1 MTGSVPAV
9 RCLLATDVGGTK
21 TLVALAETHEN
32 RPRIVHER
40 VYASQQY
47 SGLEPVLRD
56 FLSDPQA
63 APRADAIAAACCSVA
78 GPVEGEASTLTNLA
92 WRLSA
97 ASIAG
102 AFGFGKVRLI
112 NDFEAAGLGIA
123 SLTAEDLAT
132 LQTGTPVPRGMR
144 LVLGAGT
151 GLGVAVL
158 AWHGDGYV
166 VHPSEGGHTDFA
178 PLDETQDALLQY
190 LRRSFGRVSYERAV
204 SGPGLMRLFSLLEES
219 GAGVPSKPL
228 LEAIQR
234 QDPAEAIA
242 EFAASRLDPLA
253 VHALDLFVAIYGAFA
268 GNMALTVLAR
278 GGVYIAGGIAPKIVT
293 RLQEGGFMR
302 AFTDKG
308 RFSALLATV
317 PVHVVMNPK
326 VGLFGALAA
335 AQRLI

>member
-1 MTGSVPAV
+1 
-9 RCLLATDVGGTK
+9 
-21 TLVALAETHEN
+21 
-32 RPRIVHER
+32 
-40 VYASQQY
+40 
-47 SGLEPVLRD
+47 
-56 FLSDPQA
+56 
-63 APRADAIAAACCSVA
+63 
-78 GPVEGEASTLTNLA
+78 A

-335 AQRLI
+335 AQRLV